1 VPFGLDGN
9 FSEEAIIKRFNGDLA
24 NDLGN
29 LVYRTLTMVEKYY
42 QGAVPERPSGE
53 DNPQEKQIRSMIQA
67 LDTPGQSHLGLSGP
81 GDYNFSAVLEGIWVL
96 INRANKYVEETKPWN
111 LAKENKTEELKA
123 FIRLLVDV
131 IREVSKHIEPFMP
144 DAARSINQQ
153 IGADKINKGSP
164 LFPRIE

>member
-1 VPFGLDGN
+1 
-9 FSEEAIIKRFNGDLA
+9 
-24 NDLGN
+24 
-29 LVYRTLTMVEKYY
+29 M
-42 QGAVPERPSGE
+42 
-53 DNPQEKQIRSMIQA
+53 
-67 LDTPGQSHLGLSGP
+67 
-81 GDYNFSAVLEGIWVL
+81 
-96 INRANKYVEETKPWN
+96 
-111 LAKENKTEELKA
+111 AKELKA